1 MQGVFLPEPVE
12 NGKLYIFDYKNAGA
26 SDDEALRQVEFVDFK
41 FESDYHSLG
50 MAYNESTSTLFVAS
64 HRHDF
69 PAIEMFKLDLT
80 AYTATHLRSIQHSLI
95 HGPNSIALVNDHE
108 LFVTNNNYFLARDN
122 PILNKLETNL
132 GLAGGSVVHVDFSPV
147 LKDPSASVQASIVAR
162 LAFANGIELL
172 NDTTVAVSSSA
183 RTKVHLF
190 TLSHDVASSGAAPK
204 LTRTSG
210 FRVPFAPDNLSVSR
224 DGALLIAGHPHIPSL
239 GKFALTRHICNAP
252 DELAKADAA
261 MREVCATLS
270 PPSWAARWTEAGG
283 LESLYADVE
292 YPSSATA
299 ARDSERGVGIIAGL
313 YAKGILVWRD

>member
-1 MQGVFLPEPVE
+1 MLKQL
-12 NGKLYIFDYKNAGA
+12 
-26 SDDEALRQVEFVDFK
+26 EFVDFK
-41 FESDYHSLG
+41 FGSDFHSLG

-69 PAIEMFKLDLT
+69 PAIEMFKLDLR
-80 AYTATHLRSIQHSLI
+80 AYTATHLRSIQHPLV
-95 HGPNSIALVNDHE
+95 HGPNSIALVNNHE

-132 GLAGGSVVHVDFSPV
+132 GFAGGSVVHVDFSPV
-147 LKDPSASVQASIVAR
+147 LKDPGASVQASIAAR

-172 NDTTVAVSSSA
+172 NDTTLAVSSSSGA
-183 RTKVHLF
+183 KVHF
-190 TLSHDVASSGAAPK
+190 FSLSYAASSSGAAPK
-204 LTRTSG
+204 LTRTSS
-210 FRVPFAPDNLSVSR
+210 FMVPFAPDNLSVSR

-239 GKFALTRHICNAP
+239 GKFAHTRHICNAP
-252 DELAKADAA
+252 EELAKADAS

-270 PPSWAARWTEAGG
+270 APSGAARWTEGGG
-283 LESLYADVE
+283 LETLYADVE

-299 ARDSERGVGIIAGL
+299 VLDSERKVGIIAGL